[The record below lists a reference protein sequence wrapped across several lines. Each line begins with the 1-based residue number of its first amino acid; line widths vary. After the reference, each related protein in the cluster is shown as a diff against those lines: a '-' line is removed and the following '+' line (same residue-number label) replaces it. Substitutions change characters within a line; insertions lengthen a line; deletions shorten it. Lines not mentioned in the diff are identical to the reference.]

1 MLGPKFILFGSLVS
15 AITLSLFLYS
25 ISVGSAIPVDSEAMD
40 SQSAVNG
47 QPVLATKI
55 DHTSNETPDAG
66 ISASESDT
74 GCRVSAKFPDS
85 ILQWCDLI
93 TRYADKRG
101 LEPDLV
107 AALIW
112 QESGGK
118 PQAYSS
124 SGAVGLMQVMPSDGL
139 SASFMCV
146 NGPCF
151 SNRPT
156 INELEDPEFNIAY
169 GTKMLAGLRSRTGDL
184 REALKSYGPM
194 NVGYSYADKVIG
206 IYQKYG
212 ER

>member
-1 MLGPKFILFGSLVS
+1 MLGPKFILLGSLVS
-15 AITLSLFLYS
+15 AVTLSLFLFS
-25 ISVGSAIPVDSEAMD
+25 ISVGSAIPVDSEAPV
-40 SQSAVNG
+40 SLPVQNG
-47 QPVLATKI
+47 QPVLATRI
-55 DHTSNETPDAG
+55 DHTSNETPDTS
-66 ISASESDT
+66 ISASEADT

-93 TRYADKRG
+93 TQYADKRG

-139 SASFMCV
+139 SAVFMCV

-156 INELEDPEFNIAY
+156 ILELEDPEFNIAY
-169 GTKMLAGLRSRTGDL
+169 GTKMLAGLNSRTGDL

-212 ER
+212 AR

>member
-1 MLGPKFILFGSLVS
+1 MLGPKFILLGSLVS
-15 AITLSLFLYS
+15 ALTLSLFLFS
-25 ISVGSAIPVDSEAMD
+25 ISVGSAIPVDSEAPV
-40 SQSAVNG
+40 SQPIQNG
-47 QPVLATKI
+47 QPVLATRI
-55 DHTSNETPDAG
+55 DHTSNETPNAS
-66 ISASESDT
+66 ISASEADT

-93 TRYADKRG
+93 TQYADKRG

-139 SASFMCV
+139 SAAFMCV

-156 INELEDPEFNIAY
+156 ILDLEDPEFNIAY
-169 GTKMLAGLRSRTGDL
+169 GTKMLAGLNSRTGDL

-212 ER
+212 AR

>member
-1 MLGPKFILFGSLVS
+1 MLGPKFILFGSLMS
-15 AITLSLFLYS
+15 ALTLSLFLYS
-25 ISVGSAIPVDSEAMD
+25 ISVGSAIPADSEALV
-40 SQSAVNG
+40 S
-47 QPVLATKI
+47 QPVLATRVEL
-55 DHTSNETPDAG
+55 TMNETPDASIPDSG
-66 ISASESDT
+66 VDI
-74 GCRVSAKFPDS
+74 GCKVSAKYPDS
-85 ILQWCDLI
+85 ILQWCELI
-93 TRYADKRG
+93 THYADKRG

-139 SASFMCV
+139 AASFMCV

-156 INELEDPEFNIAY
+156 ISELEDPEFNIAY
-169 GTKMLAGLRSRTGDL
+169 GSKMLAGLQARTGDL

-212 ER
+212 AR